1 MTRSSVSSLKRTICV
16 FMGSRGGTRSEYTA
30 AAAQIGRELA
40 KRGYGLVYGGGNV
53 GLMTVVADTMLDCGG
68 HVTGVIP
75 ENLVGKEVAH
85 RGLSDLRIVQSMHER
100 KAVMAELS
108 DGFIALPGGIGT
120 LEEFFEVL
128 SWAQLGIHDKPC
140 GLLNV
145 CEYYRSIIQF
155 LDCAVDEGFLKPQH
169 RALLI
174 AEEEPVRLL
183 DRFESLIGTRGAKR
197 FDRMRT

>member
-1 MTRSSVSSLKRTICV
+1 MSSLKRTICV
-16 FMGSRGGTRSEYTA
+16 FMGSRDGTRSEYTA
-30 AAAQIGRELA
+30 AAGQIGRELA
-40 KRGYGLVYGGGNV
+40 ERGYGLVYGGGSV
-53 GLMTVVADTMLDCGG
+53 GLMTVVADTVLECGG

-85 RGLSDLRIVQSMHER
+85 RGLSDLQIVQSMHER

>member
-1 MTRSSVSSLKRTICV
+1 MSHLKKNVCV
-16 FMGSRGGTRSEYTA
+16 FMGSQAGARSEYA
-30 AAAQIGRELA
+30 AAARQIGYELA
-40 KRGYGLVYGGGNV
+40 ERGYGLVYGGGSV
-53 GLMTVVADTMLDCGG
+53 GLMTVVADTMLACGG

-75 ENLVGKEVAH
+75 ASLVGREVAH

-120 LEEFFEVL
+120 MEEFFEVL

-145 CEYYRSIIQF
+145 CGYYRHIIQF

-174 AEEEPVRLL
+174 AEAEPVRLL
-183 DRFESLIGTRGAKR
+183 DRFESLIETHAPKR
-197 FDRMRT
+197 FDRGRT